1 MNQEFVTSTLLGFP
15 LRLKYNATGSLSL
28 NKEGRL
34 QALSP
39 GQLLLEGKL
48 SPIVA
53 VTSDETLM
61 LDGYGS
67 YSGIRRSTTHHAHS
81 HLGGKISIRDG
92 HLVDAQ
98 LDLPK
103 TEVVK
108 IYSSV
113 KVTLYSN
120 TNQGWSELAT
130 HIHPEESEG
139 CSSKGLSDITGL
151 QVCHV
156 ERSAKQL
163 TDGDVADS
171 ESYERK
177 IVISKTDNFDK
188 FVFSLQKTEN
198 TFEAVVDT
206 PGSSVDRRV
215 SVVVNSHSDGVG
227 STIVVPGRKLE
238 GRYQRSPT
246 LKRLELKYYQDSEVQ
261 GELDVTLQ
269 GMREGPSMR
278 HTPHIVVSLPGLLE
292 VRANGSLLLGPKNL
306 AWNGTFMSS
315 LQNHPAASQGNLIQF
330 CCHHH
335 HHHHHTSVPL

>member
-1 MNQEFVTSTLLGFP
+1 MNQEFVTPTLLGFP

-34 QALSP
+34 QTLSP

-48 SPIVA
+48 SPTVA
-53 VTSDETLM
+53 VTSDETLT

-81 HLGGKISIRDG
+81 HLGGKISIIEG
-92 HLVDAQ
+92 HLADAQ

-139 CSSKGLSDITGL
+139 CSSKGLSDVIGL

-163 TDGDVADS
+163 TDGDLADG

-188 FVFSLQKTEN
+188 FVFSFRKAEN
-198 TFEAVVDT
+198 SFEAVVDT

-215 SVVVNSHSDGVG
+215 SVMVNSHSDGFG
-227 STIVVPGRKLE
+227 STIVVPGRKVE
-238 GRYQRSPT
+238 GQYQWSSA
-246 LKRLELKYYQDSEVQ
+246 LKRLALKYYQDSEVQ
-261 GELDVTLQ
+261 GEFDITLQ
-269 GMREGPSMR
+269 GMREGPNTR
-278 HTPHIVVSLPGLLE
+278 HVPQIIVSLPGLLE
-292 VRANGSLLLGPKNL
+292 VRGNGSLLLGPKTL

-315 LQNHPAASQGNLIQF
+315 LQNHPAASQGNLTQ
-330 CCHHH
+330 C
-335 HHHHHTSVPL
+335 